1 VGADGACCTSQVYRA
16 TIVSVNDDTGCLLVR
31 YADEGKRGIVDHA
44 LTVDYVQA
52 KQTSSAPLSPP
63 RSSSEGAGATATA
76 SSSHPAI
83 HQQQVSVA
91 ASPTAY
97 LRAMEAE
104 RLSTAG
110 QLKAAP
116 RAAAGS
122 SSLQGHLRRGGGA
135 TPAPDL
141 PPALSAL
148 EERLSE
154 VFHGSSLDG
163 EQEDRF
169 WEAET
174 AVAERR
180 LRLSA
185 AARKKLGA
193 AARQLSGATTG
204 NESRFAKAVL
214 QSGGHNSALF

>member
-1 VGADGACCTSQVYRA
+1 MAWVGGHGFFSLAFSFSISLAM
-16 TIVSVNDDTGCLLVR
+16 
-31 YADEGKRGIVDHA
+31 A
-44 LTVDYVQA
+44 L
-52 KQTSSAPLSPP
+52 
-63 RSSSEGAGATATA
+63 
-76 SSSHPAI
+76 
-83 HQQQVSVA
+83 A
-91 ASPTAY
+91 ASCESA
-97 LRAMEAE
+97 
-104 RLSTAG
+104 
-110 QLKAAP
+110 
-116 RAAAGS
+116 
-122 SSLQGHLRRGGGA
+122 
-135 TPAPDL
+135 L

>member
-1 VGADGACCTSQVYRA
+1 M
-16 TIVSVNDDTGCLLVR
+16 SVNDDTGCLSVR

-63 RSSSEGAGATATA
+63 RSSSEGAGA
-76 SSSHPAI
+76 SHPAS
-83 HQQQVSVA
+83 HQQQVRVA

-110 QLKAAP
+110 QLKAAAP

-122 SSLQGHLRRGGGA
+122 SSPQGQLRRGGGGA

-193 AARQLSGATTG
+193 ARKLSGATTG
-204 NESRFAKAVL
+204 NESRFAKALL